1 MTFKTYKPTQDNL
14 QLIKDVFNDEHFVVF
29 TDTQTA
35 CELYY
40 TDFIKPHF
48 NNVTFIGVNNIYNGY
63 VYLIIN
69 LDTRDLQLTTKL
81 LKTAVLTF

>member
-1 MTFKTYKPTQDNL
+1 MTFKAFKPTQDNL
-14 QLIKDVFNDEHFVVF
+14 QLIKDVFNNEHLVVF
-29 TDTQTA
+29 TDTKTA

-40 TDFIKPHF
+40 TNFIKPHF
-48 NNVTFIGVNNIYNGY
+48 NNVTLIGVNNIYNGY
-63 VYLIIN
+63 VYLIVN